1 MTLEAEL
8 MENCFRRDYPL
19 TYTHI
24 DCRGLLRPG
33 ALFEIMQDAATQH
46 ADLLQIGAHDIG
58 ALWVL
63 SRLRVQLD
71 RPLRAGEILSLTT
84 WCAGLKGAT
93 WLRGFR
99 FQVNGEPVGQA
110 ISAWVVLDPESR
122 RLLRPDAVSASA
134 HYQNAPQTG
143 GMKAPCKLR
152 LPADAFHHVHTVRYS
167 DMDVNRHL
175 NNAKI
180 VDIISDALELERRTD
195 DFLSS
200 LQVNYTAE
208 SVAGDELSLYTGEA
222 GGTWAV
228 RGICGEAERFE
239 AAAVFTSVP

>member
-1 MTLEAEL
+1 
-8 MENCFRRDYPL
+8 MENNFQRDYPL

-33 ALFEIMQDAATQH
+33 ALFEIMQDAATSH
-46 ADLLQIGAHDIG
+46 AEALHIAATDIG

-71 RPLRAGEILSLTT
+71 RPLRAEETLSLTT

-99 FQVNGEPVGQA
+99 FHVNGEPVGQA
-110 ISAWVVLDPESR
+110 LSAWVVLDPVNR
-122 RLLRPDAVSASA
+122 RLLRPSAVPAAA
-134 HYQNAPQTG
+134 HYQNAPAAD
-143 GMKAPCKLR
+143 GMIPPGKLR
-152 LPADAFHHVHTVRYS
+152 LPEGAFHHTHIVRYT

-175 NNAKI
+175 NNARI
-180 VDIISDALELERRTD
+180 VDIISDALELENRAGV
-195 DFLSS
+195 FLSS

-208 SVAGDELSLYTGEA
+208 SVAGDALALHVGEA
-222 GGTWAV
+222 D
-228 RGICGEAERFE
+228 GIYAIHGLCSGSERFE
-239 AAAVFTSVP
+239 AAAVFSPYE